1 MTLLEQCYLSHQE
14 DKILSLLSHI
24 SCPAAFL
31 RKLFPLKF
39 YSLEYQDVK
48 IFTVKIIFEA
58 TSILGF
64 QPLER
69 KEQLEIVSVCCKM
82 NVLKLLDMHFT

>member
-1 MTLLEQCYLSHQE
+1 MTLLELCYLSHQE

-39 YSLEYQDVK
+39 YSLESQDVK
-48 IFTVKIIFEA
+48 IFTVKIIFEV

-64 QPLER
+64 QPLWR
-69 KEQLEIVSVCCKM
+69 KEQLELVSVCCKM
-82 NVLKLLDMHFT
+82 NVLKLTDMNFT